1 VQGTLGEGPAV
12 GGSAAEVRD
21 SVRREAYAASAGDT
35 KGISREVRAASAGIN
50 SVRRE
55 AREGRVEVRPTASRT
70 N

>member
-1 VQGTLGEGPAV
+1 VQGVEQLKQGTRGESSAV
-12 GGSAAEVRD
+12 GGSAVEGINVI
-21 SVRREAYAASAGDT
+21 RE
-35 KGISREVRAASAGIN
+35 EVRAASAGDAKGIN